1 LFFFLKTNLEWSK
14 SNPNSHKRTLI
25 KSRAVENFGELGEA
39 GQGEGDVDGGVGCD
53 KDELGVAE
61 LLWLEH
67 NGVGEVAGDEH
78 QRQD

>member
-1 LFFFLKTNLEWSK
+1 MVVFFLKTNLEWSK

-25 KSRAVENFGELGEA
+25 KSWAVENFEELGEA
-39 GQGEGDVDGGVGCD
+39 GQGEGAVDGGVCCD

-67 NGVGEVAGDEH
+67 NIMASGGG
-78 QRQD
+78 RR

>member
-1 LFFFLKTNLEWSK
+1 MRQGK
-14 SNPNSHKRTLI
+14 
-25 KSRAVENFGELGEA
+25 
-39 GQGEGDVDGGVGCD
+39 GEGDVDGGVGCD